1 MQSTQPTETRE
12 RPPLTPLLR
21 ELVDEAMRHE
31 AVRHPYLRALAE
43 GAFPEPREA
52 LRAFAREYAGYSAWF
67 PRFLAAVEERLPAEL
82 ASVLEENK
90 AEEVGLYDE
99 ETLMELESAGLRR
112 EWVDGVPHPELFERF
127 QEGLGVA
134 ADGAIAPGAPAA
146 RWRES
151 LLKLLESDH
160 PAAAVGAL
168 GLGTELVVSSM
179 YADVLR
185 GVDRFGRVRPEAR
198 SFLVLHSLVD
208 DAHAESLLDLAGRLA
223 KDGEARAALAR
234 GMRAALDLRAEFWSA
249 LHAEAMSSQEEA
261 A

>member
-1 MQSTQPTETRE
+1 M
-12 RPPLTPLLR
+12 
-21 ELVDEAMRHE
+21 
-31 AVRHPYLRALAE
+31 
-43 GAFPEPREA
+43 
-52 LRAFAREYAGYSAWF
+52 
-67 PRFLAAVEERLPAEL
+67 
-82 ASVLEENK
+82 
-90 AEEVGLYDE
+90 
-99 ETLMELESAGLRR
+99 
-112 EWVDGVPHPELFERF
+112 
-127 QEGLGVA
+127 
-134 ADGAIAPGAPAA
+134 
-146 RWRES
+146 
-151 LLKLLESDH
+151 ESDH